1 MIAPISAIHSVTNMN
16 RQPLYFTIFI
26 LTILI
31 GSSLYLSWSVDR
43 GMGGITVERISIE
56 REPGRPVEIL
66 VYQPRTEALG
76 DSLDPMP
83 IILSLHGIAG
93 SKEGMYSFNIELA
106 RRNFT
111 VVSMDL
117 PGHGDSTLPF
127 IVTDFNTMAQ
137 DAYYALRYVQTT
149 YPNVL
154 NESYGIISHSHGF
167 RVGIELQDFPIAPM
181 AYAAVGDIGQ
191 MALGEYIDFPGN
203 LIIAVGEYDEMI
215 SNEDALHA
223 IQVATGNS
231 SAEAGVTYGSLMNQ
245 TAYRLAFA
253 PTDHVFEAVDGTI
266 VSETVSWL
274 VQGVQGAAQFS
285 QTLDPQSQVYFSK
298 TIATFTGA
306 MFLLVSTFP
315 IMVLVYSYFP
325 EKMRP
330 RKIELNTQSYSIV
343 KTFVISSIIGATTV
357 AIYAATITTG
367 FHLENIGLA
376 WPNSM
381 FATGLLLYY
390 FLGIIG
396 VLMLMY
402 IFLRRENTNL
412 ALASVGVER
421 ISLRV
426 HGKDILKSLV
436 IAGIPIAWVMFWLA
450 IMGLPESMEP
460 YTIIALVKWPVGDR
474 AINTVIIAILSI
486 PFLLVEAA
494 WIRGLLMSKREWSGG
509 RHNIKYILVAFI
521 SKFAVVSVLAVVV
534 VFGTTALGLIAGK
547 MVLLGLL
554 LLLMLVV
561 QILTTI
567 ITTYAALEF
576 ENTWPAVILTA
587 FLLAIVA
594 MSSLPLV

>member
-1 MIAPISAIHSVTNMN
+1 MD

-56 REPGRPVEIL
+56 RVPGRPVELLI
-66 VYQPRTEALG
+66 YAPRAEAMG
-76 DSLDPMP
+76 DHLEPMP

-93 SKEGMYSFNIELA
+93 SKEGMYAFNIELA

-111 VVSMDL
+111 VVSVDS

-127 IVTDFNTMAQ
+127 IVSDFNTMAQ

-149 YPNVL
+149 YPSVH
-154 NESYGIISHSHGF
+154 NESYGVISHSRGF
-167 RVGIELQDFPIAPM
+167 RVGIELQDFPIAPI

-191 MALGEYIDFPGN
+191 MELGEYVNFPGN

-215 SNEDALHA
+215 STEDALHA

-231 SAEAGVTYGSLMNQ
+231 SAEAGVTYGSLANQ
-245 TAYRLAFA
+245 TAYRLALA
-253 PTDHVFEAVDGTI
+253 PTDHVFEAVDRTI
-266 VSETVSWL
+266 VMETVSWL

-285 QTLDPQSQVYFSK
+285 HTLDPQSQVYFNK

-306 MFLLVSTFP
+306 LFLLVSTFP
-315 IMVLVYSYFP
+315 IMILVYSYLP
-325 EKMRP
+325 EKIRP
-330 RKIELNTQSYSIV
+330 RRIELKTRSYSIV
-343 KTFVISSIIGATTV
+343 KTFVISSILGAVTI
-357 AIYAATITTG
+357 AIYAATTATG

-390 FLGIIG
+390 FLGMIG
-396 VLMLMY
+396 VLLLMY
-402 IFLRRENTNL
+402 IFMRRENTNL
-412 ALASVGVER
+412 ALASVGIER
-421 ISLRV
+421 ISLGE
-426 HGKDILKSLV
+426 HGKDILKSLL

-450 IMGLPESMEP
+450 IMGLPETMEP
-460 YTIIALVKWPVGDR
+460 YTIIALLRWPVGDR
-474 AINTVIIAILSI
+474 AINTIIIAILSI
-486 PFLLVEAA
+486 PFLVVEAA

-509 RHNIKYILVAFI
+509 RHNIKYVLLAFI
-521 SKFAVVSVLAVVV
+521 SKFAVASVLAVVV

-554 LLLMLVV
+554 LLLMLIV

-567 ITTYAALEF
+567 ITAYTALEF